1 PGRCPVACSTGRART
16 ANPCRGSARPLACPA
31 DPPRKVP
38 MRVPLSWLREYV
50 DLPAD
55 PAALVERLTLAGLE
69 ASGVEVFGLPAPPGL
84 RPKDPGPAWD
94 RDKVVVG
101 KVLKIDKHPDADKLK
116 LVTIDHGAG
125 EPKTVVT
132 GAPNIAPG
140 ESGMKVVLGLRGTK
154 YFYTDKDGKKAV
166 FTLEPKALRGIMND
180 AMCMSNFELGIS
192 DEHEGII
199 ILDDADPAPG
209 TPAVDV
215 LGDVVVELDVLPNMA
230 RCLALTGIAREVAA
244 LTGGKLHIADPKVK
258 PAAEPV
264 AGKVQVEI
272 ADPKRCGRYTATVI
286 RNVTVGPAP
295 RWMRSRLDYAGMRPI
310 SNVVDI
316 TNYVMLETGQ
326 PLHAFDYD
334 VLVKRAGGKAPTI
347 IVRPAKP
354 GEKLVT
360 LDKAERELSP
370 DNLVIADTAGPI
382 ALAGVMGGLETEVT
396 DATKTILLE
405 SASFDFV
412 SVRKTARQFN
422 LFSEAS
428 GRFSKGVHP
437 EQSAPAAARAAQL
450 FQDLAGGEVLAGI
463 VDAYPAPVPP
473 QTIALTP
480 ADIRRLLGFDIPPAE
495 VERVLTALQFTVKK
509 AGDGWS
515 VTTPPTRLDIQAG
528 AADLVEE
535 LARVY
540 GYDKLPETLLA
551 QALPEQ
557 RGNRPLELEEQVRD
571 LLADAGLQECVTYSL
586 GSPEAEARLEVGKT
600 PPPNPLPRGEGGD
613 QTAPLSPPPFSGEGA
628 GGRGHVQLLNP
639 VSPERSVLRTT
650 LLPGLLAVAHANL
663 EAAESVALFEVGP
676 VYLAKPG
683 AQLPDEPRRLAV
695 VLCGRRSAAA
705 WDDPLGAKPA
715 AYDFFDLKGI
725 LGTLAADLHLPGVS
739 VRKATNPAHLHPGRS
754 AELVVNGAAVGTF
767 GELHP
772 KVAAAFGKGFADRAV
787 QVAELDLEA
796 VLAAVPDR
804 FPYRPF
810 PTVPPAKRDIALIV
824 PEETPAEAVLGEIRA
839 AGGDLLTDAVLFD
852 VYTGESVPAG
862 TKSLAYALVYQSP
875 DKTLSDKEIEK
886 AHGKVEGRLR
896 HVLKAKIRGK
906 DA

>member
-1 PGRCPVACSTGRART
+1 
-16 ANPCRGSARPLACPA
+16 
-31 DPPRKVP
+31 

-55 PAALVERLTLAGLE
+55 PAALVDRLTLAGLE
-69 ASGVEVFGLPAPPGL
+69 AAGVEVFGLPVPAGL
-84 RPKDPGPAWD
+84 RPKDAGLVWEP
-94 RDKVVVG
+94 DKVVVG

-116 LVTIDHGAG
+116 LVTIDYGAA

-140 ESGMKVVLGLRGTK
+140 ESGMKIVLGLRGTR
-154 YFYTDKDGKKAV
+154 YYYTDKDGKKAA
-166 FTLEPKALRGIMND
+166 FTLEPKVLRGIPND
-180 AMCMSNFELGIS
+180 AMCMSNFELGVS

-209 TPAVDV
+209 TPAADL
-215 LGDVVVELDVLPNMA
+215 LGEVVVELDVLPNMA

-244 LTGGKLHIADPKVK
+244 LTGGRLHVAEPKVK
-258 PAAEPV
+258 AAAEQV
-264 AGKVQVEI
+264 DGKVKVEI
-272 ADPKRCGRYTATVI
+272 ADPKLCGRYTATVI
-286 RNVTVGPAP
+286 RNVSVGDAP
-295 RWMRSRLDYAGMRPI
+295 RWMRSRLQSAGMRPI

-334 VLVKRAGGKAPTI
+334 VLVRRAGGKPPTI
-347 IVRPAKP
+347 IVRPAKA
-354 GEKLVT
+354 GERLVT

-370 DNLVIADTAGPI
+370 DNLVITDTAGVI

-396 DATKTILLE
+396 AATKTILLE

-437 EQSAPAAARAAQL
+437 EQSKPAAARAAQL

-463 VDAYPAPVPP
+463 VDTYPAPVPP
-473 QTIALTP
+473 QTISLKP
-480 ADIRRLLGFDIPPAE
+480 ADIRRLLGFDIPAAE
-495 VERVLTALQFTVKK
+495 VERVLTALQFGVAKS
-509 AGDGWS
+509 GDGWS

-551 QALPEQ
+551 RALPEQ
-557 RGNRPLELEEQVRD
+557 KGNRSLELEEQVRD

-586 GSPEAEARLEVGKT
+586 TGTEAEKALEAGKT
-600 PPPNPLPRGEGGD
+600 PPPNPLPATERGDRSGSPPRIGEGLGVGSFV
-613 QTAPLSPPPFSGEGA
+613 A
-628 GGRGHVQLLNP
+628 LLNP
-639 VSPERSVLRTT
+639 ISPERSVLRTT

-663 EAAESVALFEVGP
+663 EAADGVALFEVGP
-676 VYLAKPG
+676 VYLPKAG
-683 AQLPDEPRRLAV
+683 APLPDEPRRVAV

-705 WDDPLGAKPA
+705 WDDPLGVKPPQ
-715 AYDFFDLKGI
+715 YDFFDLKG
-725 LGTLAADLHLPGVS
+725 GVETLAADLHLPGVS
-739 VRKATNPAHLHPGRS
+739 VRRAANPAHLHPGRS
-754 AELVVNGAAVGTF
+754 AELVVNGAAGGLF

-810 PTVPPAKRDIALIV
+810 PTVPPAKRDIAVIV
-824 PEETPAEAVLGEIRA
+824 LEETPAEAVLAEIRA

-862 TKSLAYALVYQSP
+862 TKSLAYALVYQAP

>member
-1 PGRCPVACSTGRART
+1 
-16 ANPCRGSARPLACPA
+16 
-31 DPPRKVP
+31 

-69 ASGVEVFGLPAPPGL
+69 ASGVEVFGLPVPAGL
-84 RPKDPGPAWD
+84 RPKDAGLVWD

-140 ESGMKVVLGLRGTK
+140 ESGMKVILGLRGTR
-154 YFYTDKDGKKAV
+154 YYYTDKDGKKAV

-180 AMCMSNFELGIS
+180 AMCMSDFELGIS

-209 TPAVDV
+209 TPAADV
-215 LGDVVVELDVLPNMA
+215 FGEVVVELDVLPNMA

-244 LTGGKLHIADPKVK
+244 LTGGRLHVAEPKVK

-264 AGKVQVEI
+264 AGKVKVEI
-272 ADPKRCGRYTATVI
+272 ADPKLCGRYTATVI
-286 RNVTVGPAP
+286 RNVTIGPAP
-295 RWMRSRLDYAGMRPI
+295 RWMRSRLQYAGMRPI

-334 VLVKRAGGKAPTI
+334 VLVKRAGGKPPTI

-396 DATKTILLE
+396 DPTKTILLE

-450 FQDLAGGEVLAGI
+450 FQDLAGGEVLAGV

-509 AGDGWS
+509 SGDGWA
-515 VTTPPTRLDIQAG
+515 VTSPPTRLDIQAG

-586 GSPEAEARLEVGKT
+586 TSPEAEQKLNPT
-600 PPPNPLPRGEGGD
+600 PGP
-613 QTAPLSPPPFSGEGA
+613 SPAGEGA
-628 GGRGHVQLLNP
+628 GGRGPVSLLNP

-650 LLPGLLAVAHANL
+650 LLPGLLAVAHSNL
-663 EAAESVALFEVGP
+663 EHADSVALFEVGP
-676 VYLAKPG
+676 VYLHNPN

-705 WDDPLGAKPA
+705 WDDPLGAKPP
-715 AYDFFDLKGI
+715 AYDFFDLKGV
-725 LGTLAADLHLPGVS
+725 LETLATDLHLPGVS
-739 VRKATNPAHLHPGRS
+739 VRKTANPAHLHPGRS

-796 VLAAVPDR
+796 ILAAVPDR

-810 PTVPPAKRDIALIV
+810 PTVPPAKRDIAVIV
-824 PEETPAEAVLGEIRA
+824 PADTPAEAVLAEIRA

-906 DA
+906 D